1 MALCE
6 PAPTMVMGKIPNY
19 FGVAFKHRQY
29 LVQYLN
35 EGLGV
40 QI

>member
-1 MALCE
+1 MALCG

-29 LVQYLN
+29 LN